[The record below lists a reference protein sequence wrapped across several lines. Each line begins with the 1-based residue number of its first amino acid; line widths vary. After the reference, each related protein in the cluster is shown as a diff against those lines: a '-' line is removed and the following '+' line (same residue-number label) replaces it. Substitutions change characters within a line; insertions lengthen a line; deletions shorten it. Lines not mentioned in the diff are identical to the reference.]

1 MNHTTKYIAIED
13 IEQNGISRLAF
24 RKGEFVCREL
34 SELYETIKGAW
45 VSRGQVEE
53 VTIEQETATRQGDLL
68 VIDNGNWSRSG
79 RYYKDQ
85 YRIEGT
91 NAVFVGT
98 QHYWTSQ
105 RGELDTE
112 GAGTVSPLRF
122 NKYGD
127 LSI

>member
-1 MNHTTKYIAIED
+1 MNHTTKYIATESIK
-13 IEQNGISRLAF
+13 QCGISRLAF
-24 RKGEFVCREL
+24 YRGEFVCREL
-34 SELYETIKGAW
+34 SELSDTIKGAW
-45 VSRGQVEE
+45 VKRSQVEA
-53 VTIEQETATRQGDLL
+53 VTIEQEAATRQGELL

-79 RYYKDQ
+79 RYHKDE

-122 NKYGD
+122 DKYGD
-127 LSI
+127 ISI